1 MPRKKARPVTL
12 AEHVARIGKLGGIA
26 RAQKLSA
33 QELSDIGQ
41 KAGVI
46 GGKARSAKLSAKR
59 RQEIARKA
67 AAARWGDRK
76 KAAGGAISGV
86 PTQAGRPPSKGP

>member
-1 MPRKKARPVTL
+1 MPLKKARPVTL

-59 RQEIARKA
+59 RKEIARKA
-67 AAARWGDRK
+67 AAARWGK
-76 KAAGGAISGV
+76 KEG
-86 PTQAGRPPSKGP
+86 